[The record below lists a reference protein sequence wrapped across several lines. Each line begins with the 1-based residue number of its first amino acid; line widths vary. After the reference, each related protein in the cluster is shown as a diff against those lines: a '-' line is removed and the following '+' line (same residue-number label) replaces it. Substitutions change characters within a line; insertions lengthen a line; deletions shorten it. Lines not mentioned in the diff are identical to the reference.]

1 MRLPIQEVNDFLNAN
16 KELHDEMNRYH
27 TQRGDVIEDINE
39 IEDQV
44 MNQYHRLKTYILE
57 KKMGLLTGNK

>member
-1 MRLPIQEVNDFLNAN
+1 MRLPIQEANDFLNAN
-16 KELHDEMNRYH
+16 KDLQDEMNRYH
-27 TQRGDVIEDINE
+27 VQRGDAEEEINE
-39 IEDQV
+39 FDDKV